1 MEYQGT
7 LEEVE
12 AAIKQTA
19 RHSPDKFYQ
28 LEIPS
33 NPLSST
39 ETLLV
44 ETERENGE
52 NGEEERNCPLLN
64 LC

>member
-1 MEYQGT
+1 MEHQGA
-7 LEEVE
+7 LGEVE
-12 AAIKQTA
+12 AAIKQTE
-19 RHSPDKFYQ
+19 RHSPDKFNQ

-33 NPLSST
+33 NPLSSA